1 MGYNSTCVLIN
12 IIILN
17 QLKIVSFTMNMNFA
31 ICLISYTAD
40 KEIGIQPITE
50 ILVLNVTDS
59 RQNLLPNQV
68 LSIVVEP
75 VDNQPP
81 SVVVGEGI
89 QV

>member
-1 MGYNSTCVLIN
+1 M
-12 IIILN
+12 
-17 QLKIVSFTMNMNFA
+17 SFFFFY
-31 ICLISYTAD
+31 SYSAD

-59 RQNLLPNQV
+59 KQNLLPNQV

-81 SVVVGEGI
+81 SVVVGEDI
-89 QV
+89 KVCFLIFSLMFA